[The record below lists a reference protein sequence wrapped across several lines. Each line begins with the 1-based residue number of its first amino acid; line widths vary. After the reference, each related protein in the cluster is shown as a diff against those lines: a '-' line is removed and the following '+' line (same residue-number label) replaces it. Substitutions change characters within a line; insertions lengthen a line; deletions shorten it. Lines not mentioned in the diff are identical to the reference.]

1 MLFLRNNI
9 KNQLISGFF
18 IFISLLALII
28 IVSFYFL
35 SEVNEI
41 RFLSEKIQKAD
52 INRITLHNH
61 HLFFMENEVL
71 DSNLYIQ
78 KSQYASLKEQGEKY
92 EQLVSDLN
100 AIIKNKE
107 VSSLEITSELNEISI
122 GIEAGSETFHAI
134 VEKQIEK
141 GFKNWGVIGEMRQHA
156 HFLESRKLI
165 PENLLLSLR
174 RNEKDYL
181 LRKEKAYQDKLLA
194 LSNKIINNLP
204 PNSEA
209 ASVLTSY
216 IASFNKVVVIDEA
229 LGDFSSKKGLKYEL
243 LNIIQK
249 NNETFESIIDKAEA
263 SQNEIVNTLKYI
275 YIVFSVV
282 IVITGLFLGYLL
294 ASKISKPL
302 RNLVSEI
309 NKTLETE
316 NNFYLQLNFK
326 NNSEEVKE
334 LNMAFNKLMNKVN
347 KQFTEIRK
355 NNDQLELQNEA
366 LLKVNKEL
374 DHFVYSASHDLR
386 APIVT
391 VKGLMSLIETETDDK
406 IKEEYLKK
414 ANTCLNRLDHFITD
428 ILRISRNARVVPV
441 LTEINIR
448 SLIEE
453 IYENYEF
460 EYPTNDFDKIIEV
473 VNEDISIISDE
484 HRVKVIIDNLVANAL
499 RYHRT
504 YSVKPFV
511 KIQVKI
517 DLDAIL
523 IKVSDNG
530 VGILD
535 KELPKIYDM
544 FYRATDYKHGSGLGL
559 YIVKEMLD
567 RLSGEINVSSTV
579 GKGTTFS
586 VLIPNKAATQINEVR
601 YIKTNQSS
609 LYSDI

>member
-1 MLFLRNNI
+1 
-9 KNQLISGFF
+9 
-18 IFISLLALII
+18 
-28 IVSFYFL
+28 
-35 SEVNEI
+35 
-41 RFLSEKIQKAD
+41 
-52 INRITLHNH
+52 
-61 HLFFMENEVL
+61 
-71 DSNLYIQ
+71 
-78 KSQYASLKEQGEKY
+78 
-92 EQLVSDLN
+92 
-100 AIIKNKE
+100 
-107 VSSLEITSELNEISI
+107 
-122 GIEAGSETFHAI
+122 
-134 VEKQIEK
+134 
-141 GFKNWGVIGEMRQHA
+141 
-156 HFLESRKLI
+156 
-165 PENLLLSLR
+165 
-174 RNEKDYL
+174 
-181 LRKEKAYQDKLLA
+181 
-194 LSNKIINNLP
+194 
-204 PNSEA
+204 
-209 ASVLTSY
+209 
-216 IASFNKVVVIDEA
+216 
-229 LGDFSSKKGLKYEL
+229 
-243 LNIIQK
+243 
-249 NNETFESIIDKAEA
+249 
-263 SQNEIVNTLKYI
+263 
-275 YIVFSVV
+275 
-282 IVITGLFLGYLL
+282 
-294 ASKISKPL
+294 
-302 RNLVSEI
+302 
-309 NKTLETE
+309 
-316 NNFYLQLNFK
+316 
-326 NNSEEVKE
+326 
-334 LNMAFNKLMNKVN
+334 
-347 KQFTEIRK
+347 
-355 NNDQLELQNEA
+355 
-366 LLKVNKEL
+366 
-374 DHFVYSASHDLR
+374 
-386 APIVT
+386 IVT

-579 GKGTTFS
+579 GKGT
-586 VLIPNKAATQINEVR
+586 
-601 YIKTNQSS
+601 
-609 LYSDI
+609 